1 MEWKTRRSP
10 QNSSTTCWS
19 GQVTGGLGES
29 WLLSLH
35 GELWPRVHTRWIAVQ
50 KMGVIQSRNAAPC
63 DTLRGVCAAHL
74 WTTFAHWIVLT
85 WAVRDADFQHF
96 LNAGPGSPLSPPS
109 LRWTS
114 ISPGKFC
121 ESTTD
126 RASHFHP
133 RDLGLLLPKH
143 SIFLLRPTE
152 SYLREEDSATS
163 PVPNTWQTLSKCQ
176 EMNNITHDHSL
187 HSRACLFAQS
197 SWSIVTNRSYSKC
210 AQVLVPKAGCYTYK
224 QLKNVLHWE
233 AVSWPRVAQGF
244 WEQFSMRY
252 LRDTHDIQL
261 GTGF

>member
-1 MEWKTRRSP
+1 MGNSGPEFTLAGSLSRRR
-10 QNSSTTCWS
+10 
-19 GQVTGGLGES
+19 ES
-29 WLLSLH
+29 YRA
-35 GELWPRVHTRWIAVQ
+35 E
-50 KMGVIQSRNAAPC
+50 
-63 DTLRGVCAAHL
+63 TLRLVTHSGASVQLTCEPPL
-74 WTTFAHWIVLT
+74 PTEIVLT

-96 LNAGPGSPLSPPS
+96 MNAGPGSPLSPPS
-109 LRWTS
+109 LSWTS